1 MFCPGMSGTQAS
13 KKDWAKGGEKECKR
27 KREIIR
33 PNKKPF
39 TTYLVLIFILN
50 RFGFLVGYFGYG

>member
-27 KREIIR
+27 KWKIIKS
-33 PNKKPF
+33 NKKLSWHICF
-39 TTYLVLIFILN
+39 
-50 RFGFLVGYFGYG
+50 